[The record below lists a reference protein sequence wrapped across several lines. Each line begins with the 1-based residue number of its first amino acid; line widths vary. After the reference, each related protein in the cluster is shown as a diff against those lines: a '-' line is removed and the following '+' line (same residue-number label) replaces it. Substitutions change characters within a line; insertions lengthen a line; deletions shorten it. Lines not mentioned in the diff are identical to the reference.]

1 MFFGCVQKGV
11 GKQTNKQTNMGWLKE
26 SKVKMKN
33 QSQKVKMGKAQG
45 HMYRTNNEASS
56 WDILTEKNK
65 YYFQVVYYFAED
77 RNLRGRA

>member
-1 MFFGCVQKGV
+1 
-11 GKQTNKQTNMGWLKE
+11 MGWLKE

-45 HMYRTNNEASS
+45 HMQRTNNEASS

-77 RNLRGRA
+77 RNLRGRAQDQTQFCLRMPSLHLQGEH